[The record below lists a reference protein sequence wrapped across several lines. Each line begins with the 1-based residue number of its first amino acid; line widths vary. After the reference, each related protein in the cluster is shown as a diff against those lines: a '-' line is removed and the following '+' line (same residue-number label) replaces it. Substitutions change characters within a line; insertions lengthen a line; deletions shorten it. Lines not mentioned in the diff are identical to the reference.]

1 MRYALALVV
10 VIVAGVGAK
19 VFFFPSVAEATI
31 TPSFALDPS
40 KMHVGVS
47 MPAQEAKDMSFVY
60 AE

>member
-10 VIVAGVGAK
+10 VVVAGVGAK
-19 VFFFPSVAEATI
+19 VFFFPSVAEATM
-31 TPSFALDPS
+31 TPSVTIDTS

-47 MPAQEAKDMSFVY
+47 MPAQEMKDMSFVY